1 MVISASTSKTT
12 HCLWRLYLE
21 RIGGIFVV
29 VIVVAAVVISTASRK
44 REKDVRLPVCWRWLI
59 GHDVFLHASRQSTT
73 RKTVQFI
80 CDYEEKNQP
89 KEEMLLI
96 YDGNVGE
103 RFFRKTMISL

>member
-1 MVISASTSKTT
+1 MGTMFSST
-12 HCLWRLYLE
+12 R
-21 RIGGIFVV
+21 V
-29 VIVVAAVVISTASRK
+29 
-44 REKDVRLPVCWRWLI
+44 DN
-59 GHDVFLHASRQSTT
+59 QTT